1 MFFFSKNKQM
11 SGVTNASQAEMDFLT
26 ALFDFSLAHSEMM
39 AFSTSI
45 KVREISE
52 KSADLAAAAEE
63 MSATA
68 EETSASTQQ
77 ISAVMQMVDAK
88 ELESFNNINELA
100 SLTKSSGEMLNNM
113 VGNATE
119 LLEKIKTI
127 DDISQNVSDI
137 ADQTNLLSLNAAI
150 EAARAGEHG
159 RGFSVVAEQ
168 VRKLADQTK
177 QAVKEVKNISD
188 DMNGRAMNTNSA
200 VTNVKD
206 VFHRYLNDTQKVT
219 DIVRENRHQV
229 KEAADA
235 IDNIAKAAQ
244 QQALTTEDL
253 ARLSGDLAS
262 VTDFGDVL
270 SRDVERLSKIIK
282 PYLSVAEKEHILT
295 VLAARLVDHANF
307 LRKVIKSA
315 GKGIRLATHRECAF
329 GKWYEEERGQYQN
342 IAAYSAIEEP
352 HKKFHEAANA
362 LSVDCNSK
370 NAEAVVDTSLEILEA
385 FIKLSTALRG

>member
-1 MFFFSKNKQM
+1 MFFFSKKQQL
-11 SGVTNASQAEMDFLT
+11 SGVDDANQAEKDFLT

-52 KSADLAAAAEE
+52 KSADLADATEE

-100 SLTKSSGEMLNNM
+100 LLTKNSSGMLNNM
-113 VGNATE
+113 VNNATE

-127 DDISQNVSDI
+127 DYISQNVSDI

-177 QAVKEVKNISD
+177 QAVKEVKSISD
-188 DMNGRAMNTNSA
+188 DMNGKAMNTNDT

-206 VFHRYLNDTQKVT
+206 VFERYLNDTERVA
-219 DIVRENRHQV
+219 DVMRENRRQV
-229 KEAADA
+229 SETANA

-253 ARLSGDLAS
+253 ARLSGELAS

-270 SRDVERLSKIIK
+270 NRDVQRLSKIIK
-282 PYLSVAEKEHILT
+282 PYLNVAEKEHILT
-295 VLAARLVDHANF
+295 ILAARLVDHANF
-307 LRKVIKSA
+307 LRNVIKSV
-315 GKGIRLATHRECAF
+315 GKGIKLATHRECAF
-329 GKWYEEERGQYQN
+329 GKWYEKERGQYQN
-342 IAAYSAIEEP
+342 IAAYLAIEEP
-352 HKKFHEAANA
+352 HKKFHEVSNA
-362 LSVDCNSK
+362 LSIDCSSK

-385 FIKLSTALRG
+385 FIKLSSALRL